1 MAGVA
6 FAGVQVAM
14 AGLAIGKGIS
24 RTFNFW
30 GEKDLER
37 AQADSDKINADVD
50 KKLAD
55 LKKRRAEEGR
65 SIATPESTQAL
76 KDAQYAYGS
85 ATMEFNLGGIASHD
99 FAAKLGVLRDRVVAI
114 NAQYASIKGQ
124 DAEAQI
130 KRLELD
136 KEAQGVLGKIRDTE
150 KESVAYAR
158 ERNAAMF
165 ERQFSAIGD
174 LDTSGQEWRVQEKQ
188 LKALKDRIASET
200 ATLSTLTGDA
210 YEKAKLNLES
220 LQDRAARLKADVERR
235 KIADEAAWTQHRL
248 KTTEDM
254 RGMVFD
260 LDYESAGS
268 PGTAPATR
276 NAPGQ
281 IQGRHPQVEQRRGDQ
296 PVRRY
301 AQAGGEMRTLRG
313 RMAELA
319 KSSFTPTRREA
330 SISQGVE
337 RGSAEDQRLRSMVDT
352 RSDNTDA
359 KRAADAAA
367 EMQKQLE
374 ALSTKLVSLISSG
387 KLKVTLGD
395 LAKI

>member
-1 MAGVA
+1 M
-6 FAGVQVAM
+6 
-14 AGLAIGKGIS
+14 
-24 RTFNFW
+24 
-30 GEKDLER
+30 ER
-37 AQADSDKINADVD
+37 LLPTEAARWK
-50 KKLAD
+50 
-55 LKKRRAEEGR
+55 
-65 SIATPESTQAL
+65 TT
-76 KDAQYAYGS
+76 S
-85 ATMEFNLGGIASHD
+85 AP
-99 FAAKLGVLRDRVVAI
+99 
-114 NAQYASIKGQ
+114 
-124 DAEAQI
+124 
-130 KRLELD
+130 
-136 KEAQGVLGKIRDTE
+136 
-150 KESVAYAR
+150 
-158 ERNAAMF
+158 
-165 ERQFSAIGD
+165 
-174 LDTSGQEWRVQEKQ
+174 
-188 LKALKDRIASET
+188 RIASET

-260 LDYESAGS
+260 LDYESAGLS
-268 PGTAPATR
+268 GNRSGQRGMLQDRFKDATR
-276 NAPGQ
+276 KLNNAEVTSQ
-281 IQGRHPQVEQRRGDQ
+281 FDDMLK
-296 PVRRY
+296 
-301 AQAGGEMRTLRG
+301 QAGEMRTLRG